1 MGFFVAGSFSKA
13 VGKWARATPRR
24 LDAIYARSVELLG
37 EEMQRT
43 RPEGGNL
50 PFQTG
55 NLANSL
61 LASTESMPPTSD
73 GPFTGGNIGLVAAT
87 LKATQFVFIGY
98 QAKYSRRVNSGFVG
112 ADSRGRVYNQSG
124 AHFVEKAVAEWP
136 NIVRKAV
143 TQVKAGK

>member
-1 MGFFVAGSFSKA
+1 MTGSFSKA
-13 VGKWARATPRR
+13 VGKWARATPKR
-24 LDAIYARSVELLG
+24 LDAVYARSVELLG
-37 EEMQRT
+37 EEMAKT
-43 RPEGGNL
+43 TKEGGRV

-55 NLANSL
+55 NLSRSL
-61 LASTESMPPTSD
+61 LASTEDMPPTSD

-112 ADSRGRVYNQSG
+112 ADSLGRVYNQTG

>member
-1 MGFFVAGSFSKA
+1 MAKSFSKVIGDWASQSEKRIDA
-13 VGKWARATPRR
+13 VYSASITGLA
-24 LDAIYARSVELLG
+24 

-43 RPEGGNL
+43 RPEGGNV
-50 PFQTG
+50 PFKTG

-61 LASTESMPPTSD
+61 LASTSAMPPTSG
-73 GPFTGGNIGLVAAT
+73 GPFTGSNVGLVAAT
-87 LKATQFVFIGY
+87 LKATQFVYLGY
-98 QAKYSRRVNSGFVG
+98 TARYARRQNSGYIG